1 MPKEAQARVKINA
14 ALEAAGWRFFTT
26 VTGPATIACEYRTGL
41 RKVKAEEVGVDFEH
55 TPEGYV
61 DYLLLNP
68 EGRPVALVEAKRES
82 IDPLSAKEQARA
94 YARQLA
100 IRYVFLS
107 NGNLHYFWD
116 LEEGNPTRIS
126 HFLSPANLGNA
137 QAWQP
142 KPKAL
147 AAATI
152 DETYIAVSQE
162 PRWGSLTPD
171 ERKTAQEDKGVR
183 VLRDYQ
189 VEAVKALQT
198 AFGKGKRRFLFE
210 LATGT
215 GKTLLSAAV
224 AKLFIRSGNADR
236 ILFLVDRL
244 ELEQQ
249 AWKNFKAYLEADAIR
264 TVIYK
269 ENRDSWQGAQVVV
282 TTIQSLSRDNR
293 YLSRFSPSD
302 FQLIISDEAHRTIG
316 GNNRVIFEYF
326 IGSKLGLTATPR
338 NYLRGVADD
347 LAATDPRQFER
358 RMLLDTYR
366 TFGGEDGQPTY
377 QFNLLNA
384 VQHQPPYLVN
394 PRTFDA
400 RTTVT
405 TEMLS
410 LRGWHQV
417 LTDEDGEERED
428 TYFKRDFEKKF
439 FSPETNLAFV
449 RTFMDRAQRDPL
461 NGEIGKTIVFAVSR
475 RHATKLTQLLNEEAE
490 RRYPGKYQ
498 SNFARQITSDLPNSQ
513 DATTNFA
520 ENNLGGRSRFAPTM
534 LGYETART
542 RVCVT
547 VGMMTTG
554 YDCTDLLNVVLARP
568 IFSPTDFIQ
577 IKGRGTR
584 LHTLRYRG
592 ADGQERQSSKD
603 TFFLF
608 DFFANC
614 AYFEH
619 EHDYDEQIALP
630 QPGKATPPGPPP
642 PPPIGAYSYSGP
654 DDLDALV
661 EEQIGEYGMRVDRE
675 YARGFENAARERVR
689 QDAEA
694 AAAVARKEWDVV
706 EEFVKQNLFNL
717 PSEYWTTDKLRE
729 AYNVNRRITLT
740 EILQKIFG
748 DITDFKTREQLADEY
763 FDRFLSIEGVDGSK
777 VEELRALFLCYL
789 FDPALRKIIDSEEYG
804 LLSTSSCVTVH
815 ELSILQRPQIKLT
828 INYINDYISLNQFQA

>member
-1 MPKEAQARVKINA
+1 MSKEAQARVKINKL
-14 ALEAAGWRFFTT
+14 LEAAGWRFFATDT
-26 VTGPATIACEYRTGL
+26 SPANISCEYRVGR
-41 RKVKAEEVGVDFEH
+41 RKVKTDSLGLDFEH

-61 DYLLLNP
+61 DYLLLNS

-82 IDPLSAKEQARA
+82 IDPLSAKEQTRT

-107 NGNLHYFWD
+107 NGNIHYFWD

-126 HFLSPANLGNA
+126 HFLSPNNLGKA

-147 AAATI
+147 TAVTI
-152 DETYIAVSQE
+152 EETYIAVSQE
-162 PRWGSLTPD
+162 PRWALLTPD
-171 ERKTAQEDKGVR
+171 ERKVAQEDKGVR

-236 ILFLVDRL
+236 ILFLVDRI

-269 ENRDSWQGAQVVV
+269 ENRDNWQGAQVVV
-282 TTIQSLSRDNR
+282 TTIQSLSRNNR

-338 NYLRGVADD
+338 NYLRGIADD
-347 LAATDPRQFER
+347 LSDTDPRQFER

-366 TFGGEDGQPTY
+366 TFGSEDGQPTY

-384 VQHQPPYLVN
+384 VQHKPPYLVN

-410 LRGWHQV
+410 QRGWHQV
-417 LTDEDGEERED
+417 LVAEDGEEQED

-449 RTFMDRAQRDPL
+449 RTFMQHAQRDPL
-461 NGEIGKTIVFAVSR
+461 NGEIGKTIIFAVSR

-490 RRYPGKYQ
+490 RQYPGKYQ
-498 SNFARQITSDLPNSQ
+498 SDFAQQITSDLPGAQ
-513 DATTNFA
+513 AATTTFA
-520 ENNLGGRSRFAPTM
+520 ENKLGGTSRFAPAM
-534 LGYETART
+534 LGYETSRT

-547 VGMMTTG
+547 VAMMTTG

-584 LHTLRYRG
+584 LHTFRYQD
-592 ADGQERQSSKD
+592 AAKKYHTAKKE

-619 EHDYDEQIALP
+619 EHDYDDKLDLP
-630 QPGKATPPGPPP
+630 QPGQAKPTGPPP
-642 PPPIGAYSYSGP
+642 PPPIGSYSYSGP
-654 DDLDALV
+654 DDLNALV
-661 EEQIGEYGMRVDRE
+661 QEQIGEFGMRIDRE
-675 YARGFENAARERVR
+675 YARGFENATRERVQ
-689 QDAEA
+689 QDVEA
-694 AAAVARKEWDVV
+694 NAAVVRKDWDMV
-706 EEFVKQNLFNL
+706 EEFVKRNIFNK
-717 PSEYWTTDKLRE
+717 PTEYWTTDKLRE

-763 FDRFLSIEGVDGSK
+763 FDRFLSLEGVDGSK
-777 VEELRALFLCYL
+777 VQELRALFLCYL
-789 FDPALRKIIDSEEYG
+789 FDPQLRDILTRKEYG
-804 LLSTSSCVTVH
+804 LLSTSNCITVH
-815 ELSILQRPQIKLT
+815 ELKILTPPQINLT

>member
-1 MPKEAQARVKINA
+1 MAKEAQARLKINSL
-14 ALEAAGWRFFTT
+14 LETAGWRFFPSSA
-26 VTGPATIACEYRTGL
+26 GAATISCEYRVGR
-41 RKVKAEEVGVDFEH
+41 RKVKSEVLGNDFEH
-55 TPEGYV
+55 APEGYV

-68 EGRPVALVEAKRES
+68 EGRPVALVEAKRET
-82 IDPLSAKEQARA
+82 IDPLSAKEQARI

-126 HFLSPANLGNA
+126 HFLSPTELGKA
-137 QAWQP
+137 QVWQP
-142 KPKAL
+142 NPKAL
-147 AAATI
+147 TAVVLDDA
-152 DETYIAVSQE
+152 YIAVSQE
-162 PRWGSLTPD
+162 PRWPSLTPA
-171 ERKTAQEDKGVR
+171 ERLAAQEDKNVR

-189 VEAVKALQT
+189 LEAVQALQT

-236 ILFLVDRL
+236 ILFLVDRI

-269 ENRDSWQGAQVVV
+269 ESRDNWQGAQVVV
-282 TTIQSLSRDNR
+282 TTIQSLTRDNR
-293 YLSRFSPSD
+293 YLTRFSPSD

-338 NYLRGVADD
+338 NYLRGIADD
-347 LAATDPRQFER
+347 LADTDPRQFER

-366 TFGGEDGQPTY
+366 TFGSDDGQPTY

-405 TEMLS
+405 TELLS
-410 LRGWHQV
+410 LQGWHQV
-417 LTDEDGEERED
+417 LASEDGEEQED

-439 FSPETNLAFV
+439 FSPETNLAFI
-449 RTFMDRAQRDPL
+449 RTFMRHAQRDPL
-461 NGEIGKTIVFAVSR
+461 TGEIGKTILFAVSR
-475 RHATKLTQLLNEEAE
+475 RHATKLTQLLNEEAHQLF
-490 RRYPGKYQ
+490 PGKYQ
-498 SNFARQITSDLPNSQ
+498 SDFAQQITSDLPGAQ
-513 DATTNFA
+513 AATTGFA
-520 ENNLGGRSRFAPTM
+520 NNNLGGTSRFAPTM
-534 LGYETART
+534 LGYETSRT

-547 VGMMTTG
+547 VAMMTTG

-568 IFSPTDFIQ
+568 IFSPIDFIQ

-584 LHTLRYRG
+584 LHTFRHRG
-592 ADGQERQSSKD
+592 ADGQERKVSKQ
-603 TFFLF
+603 TFYLF

-619 EHDYDEQIALP
+619 EHDYDERINLP
-630 QPGKATPPGPPP
+630 QPGQPRPAGPPP
-642 PPPIGAYSYSGP
+642 PPPIGGYSFTGP
-654 DDLDALV
+654 DDLHDLV

-675 YARGFENAARERVR
+675 YARGFENATRERVQ
-689 QDAEA
+689 QDAAA
-694 AAAVARKEWDVV
+694 AAAVTRKDWDIV
-706 EEFVKQNLFNL
+706 EEFVKRNLFNM
-717 PSEYWTTDKLRE
+717 PTEYWTTDKLRE
-729 AYNVNRRITLT
+729 AYNVNRRISLT

-763 FDRFLSIEGVDGSK
+763 FNQFLSVEGVDGSK

-789 FDPALRKIIDSEEYG
+789 FDPELRAILTRKQYS
-804 LLSTSSCVTVH
+804 LLNTSNCITTH
-815 ELSILQRPQIKLT
+815 ELKILKEPQINFT